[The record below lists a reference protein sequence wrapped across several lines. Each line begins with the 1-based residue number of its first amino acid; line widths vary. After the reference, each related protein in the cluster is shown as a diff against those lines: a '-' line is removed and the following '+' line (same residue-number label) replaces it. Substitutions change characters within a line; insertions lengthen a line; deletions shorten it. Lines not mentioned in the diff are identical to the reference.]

1 MRQKWN
7 WLALALG
14 GNLIVGCTAI
24 IDVTGKQ
31 CNTDSDCVSQKLG
44 DSCVAHLCVDKKA
57 MEGDASMPGASMCTK
72 DEECTVKNA
81 PRCMRGS
88 CVSNDIADR
97 WICPD
102 DQTQYS
108 SNPIKYSF
116 HVLEFVS
123 RKPPKNLSVRACAQN
138 DVACSPGTAQFDDTA
153 GTGDVVLEVPA
164 GFLGYFSVRSS
175 ETLDALSYLT
185 KPLRE
190 DTNDRDLQV
199 VAPDTLKLLALT
211 SGVQFDAS
219 KGLALVEA
227 FDCSKT
233 PAGGVHFTESKGSA
247 TPFYIVDRTPSKDA
261 TVSSYDVDNN
271 VADGGFINIQP
282 DFVTFSAY
290 LGVDGPLL
298 GKFNAHVRA
307 NTVTYIDMYF

>member
-7 WLALALG
+7 WLALVLG
-14 GNLIVGCTAI
+14 GNLIAGCTAI

-31 CNTDSDCVSQKLG
+31 CSADSDCTSQKLG
-44 DSCVAHLCVDKKA
+44 DSCVAHLCVDSKA
-57 MEGDASMPGASMCTK
+57 MEGDASMPGGMCSK
-72 DEECTVKNA
+72 DDQCTAKS
-81 PRCMRGS
+81 PRCLNGS
-88 CVSNDIADR
+88 CVTDEIADR
-97 WICPD
+97 WICAED
-102 DQTQYS
+102 KTQYS
-108 SNPIKYSF
+108 SDTVKYSF
-116 HVLEFVS
+116 HVLEFVT
-123 RKPPKNLSVRACAQN
+123 RKPPKNLVVRACAQN
-138 DVACSPGTAQFDDTA
+138 DIACNPGTAQFDDTD
-153 GTGDVVLEVPA
+153 GTGDVVLELPA

-175 ETLDALSYLT
+175 DTLDALSYLT

-190 DTNDRDLQV
+190 DTQDRDLQV
-199 VAPDTLKLLALT
+199 ASADTVKLLALT
-211 SGVQFDAS
+211 SGVEFDAS

-227 FDCSKT
+227 FDCSKM
-233 PAGGVHFTESKGSA
+233 PAGGVHFTESKGSG

-271 VADGGFINIQP
+271 VADGGFINIP
-282 DFVTFSAY
+282 ADFVTFSAY

>member
-14 GNLIVGCTAI
+14 GNLIVGCNAI

-31 CNTDSDCVSQKLG
+31 CNTDTDCVSQKLG
-44 DSCVAHLCVDKKA
+44 DSCVAHLCVDKSA
-57 MEGDASMPGASMCTK
+57 MDGDASMPGMCSK
-72 DEECTVKNA
+72 DEECKDKT
-81 PRCMRGS
+81 PRCLNGE
-88 CVSNDIADR
+88 CVSSDIGDR
-97 WICPD
+97 WICPPD
-102 DQTQYS
+102 DTSQYS
-108 SNPIKYSF
+108 SNTVKYTF

-123 RKPPKNLSVRACAQN
+123 RKPPKNLTVKACAQN
-138 DVACSPGTAQFDDTA
+138 DVACSPGTAQFEDTE
-153 GTGDVVLEVPA
+153 GTGDVVLELPA
-164 GFLGYFSVRSS
+164 GFLGYFSVHSS
-175 ETLDALSYLT
+175 DTLDALSYLT

-199 VAPDTLKLLALT
+199 VAPDTLRLLALT
-211 SGVQFDAS
+211 SGVEFDAS

-227 FDCSKT
+227 FDCAKM

-261 TVSSYDVDNN
+261 TVSSYDPDNN
-271 VADGGFINIQP
+271 VADGGFINITP

-290 LGVDGPLL
+290 LGIDGPLL